1 MKFHLFSR
9 SSCSSDF
16 ATRLGH
22 LITFEAD
29 TITEIFI
36 RFVEYRYEYF
46 DWDEEFTKEELKLKF
61 IQKLFR
67 RIEPFI
73 PRTPK
78 GMLMM
83 VNKIKEESEIREI
96 FDSVNEDI
104 NGIEPLLI
112 VEETKENSS
121 LLHHLGIGEKEESE
135 EEEEPPKKT
144 KPKPKKKLIVE

>member
-9 SSCSSDF
+9 SSCSSNF
-16 ATRLGH
+16 ETRLGH

-29 TITEIFI
+29 TITEIFTQ
-36 RFVEYRYEYF
+36 FVGYRYGYF
-46 DWDEEFTKEELKLKF
+46 DWDEEFTKEELNLKF
-61 IQKLFR
+61 IQTLFR
-67 RIEPFI
+67 RIKPFI

-83 VNKIKEESEIREI
+83 ANEIKEESEIREI

-112 VEETKENSS
+112 VEETKENS
-121 LLHHLGIGEKEESE
+121 LLFRHLGIGEKEEV
-135 EEEEPPKKT
+135 EEEPPKKT
-144 KPKPKKKLIVE
+144 KPKPRKKPIVE